1 MKKPRRSAAAPS
13 SSEEP
18 PAFEAIRVGV
28 ECVFFVRTRPP
39 VDPTALVVA
48 ICEDAAACDDR
59 QKRRTRFVNRLTPVV
74 TIEKAN
80 ITGVEEVAHRVLA
93 GHFQLVAATAGDNEN
108 GGGAAPEEK
117 KKEDEVEA
125 CSVSPR
131 HPNCLRRPCNLHT
144 PSTPSARLC
153 GHTAR
158 SSGTR

>member
-1 MKKPRRSAAAPS
+1 MKKPRRSAAAP

-39 VDPTALVVA
+39 VDPTALVLA

-131 HPNCLRRPCNLHT
+131 HPNCLRRPCTLHT